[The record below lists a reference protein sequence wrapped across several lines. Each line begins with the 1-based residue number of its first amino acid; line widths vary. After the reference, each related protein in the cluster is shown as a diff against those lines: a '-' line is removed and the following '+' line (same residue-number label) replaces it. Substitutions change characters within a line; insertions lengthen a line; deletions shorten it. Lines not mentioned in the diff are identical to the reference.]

1 MSAARFRFPS
11 TSTPTAGA
19 VLSSALHRLLA
30 SARADELRRAAV
42 SDRRVRP
49 LPAPP
54 GTDTGSTVTLRFAY
68 PDDEVALWRLAV
80 LDSSRPLIGPVLL
93 AEVGGELRTAL
104 SLRDGRVIA
113 DPFRRTAG
121 LIELLRAR
129 ARQLEAPDMSAR
141 RGRRLLPEW
150 IPFRHRPSPG

>member
-1 MSAARFRFPS
+1 MNAARFPLPS
-11 TSTPTAGA
+11 TSTPMGGA
-19 VLSSALHRLLA
+19 VLSSVLQRLLA
-30 SARADELRRAAV
+30 HARADELRRAAV

-49 LPAPP
+49 PAAPP
-54 GTDTGSTVTLRFAY
+54 GADIGSTVTLRFAF

-80 LDSSRPLIGPVLL
+80 LDSSRPLASPALL
-93 AEVGGELRTAL
+93 AEVGGELRAAL

-113 DPFRRTAG
+113 DPFQRTTG

-129 ARQLEAPDMSAR
+129 AKQLEAPDLNAR
-141 RGRRLLPEW
+141 RRRRLLPER